1 MLKLSAEFYKRIVSG
16 LCLLGLITLFKQYLI
31 AFFMVFYI
39 VMFYE
44 LYQSISN
51 AIVFSSLEKKVVIWY
66 FGLYFLMSFLS
77 LLEIQCLCY
86 FILSLFALDSV
97 SFMVGKII
105 GGPVLFPKISP
116 NKTVAGYVIGLFIGS
131 FAFYWLVYEAFVP
144 SVCWNVGLSFGTAL
158 SADIGDLILSYFK
171 RLLGI
176 KDFSN
181 FLPGHGGF
189 LDRFDGLLLS
199 SIFYYILLKSC
210 NY

>member
-1 MLKLSAEFYKRIVSG
+1 
-16 LCLLGLITLFKQYLI
+16 
-31 AFFMVFYI
+31 MVFYI

-51 AIVFSSLEKKVVIWY
+51 AIVFSFLEKKVVLWY

-86 FILSLFALDSV
+86 FILSLFALDSA
-97 SFMVGKII
+97 SFIVGKII
-105 GGPVLFPKISP
+105 GGPVLFSKISP
-116 NKTVAGYVIGLFIGS
+116 NKTIVGYVIGLFVGS

-144 SVCWNVGLSFGTAL
+144 SVYWNMGLSFGTAL

-171 RLLGI
+171 RLLRI
-176 KDFSN
+176 KDFSG

-210 NY
+210 KY